1 MRKTVRIN
9 SKNTRGF
16 TLIEVMLAISI
27 FGLLLLYAS
36 QFMRSEI
43 NVFRSVS
50 RQNEVE
56 QKARSSMMHILD
68 EVRLNNF
75 TFYKATS
82 NNQGIYRY
90 ADAVSAATTNELNS
104 TCLIFI
110 NLQPSSDP
118 PPSSVK
124 VLFDYE
130 NAEGKLWYLNNGSKY
145 LIADEISKIS
155 MISDGRDSHLVKI
168 DITAGGQNGSKPY
181 ELLSWI
187 RLY

>member
-9 SKNTRGF
+9 SKNTQGF
-16 TLIEVMLAISI
+16 TIIEVMIAISI
-27 FGLLLLYAS
+27 FGFLLLYAS

-43 NVFRSVS
+43 YVFKSVS
-50 RQNEVE
+50 RQNDIE

-75 TFYKATS
+75 TFYKATA

-90 ADAVSAATTNELNS
+90 ADAVSAASKNETGS

-110 NLQPSSDP
+110 NLQPSLDP

-130 NAEGKLWYLNNGSKY
+130 NAEGKLWYLKNGSKY

-168 DITAGGQNGSKPY
+168 DITAGGQNGSHPY

-187 RLY
+187 RLN